1 MCPIS
6 VQPMWAVKRR
16 AGVHERAVLEQA
28 CISGLDPRTKHSVRV
43 AAVTAK
49 GVGHYSEP
57 SKLVRLLARCD
68 RKENKAHATTAQRT
82 PPLNTSSLAVPV
94 PAQMWRGETSAACGC
109 DRMNGRTCGRA

>member
-1 MCPIS
+1 M
-6 VQPMWAVKRR
+6 
-16 AGVHERAVLEQA
+16 EQA

-68 RKENKAHATTAQRT
+68 RRKGNKAHTQPSRNAR
-82 PPLNTSSLAVPV
+82 
-94 PAQMWRGETSAACGC
+94 R
-109 DRMNGRTCGRA
+109 R

>member
-1 MCPIS
+1 
-6 VQPMWAVKRR
+6 MWAVRR
-16 AGVHERAVLEQA
+16 AGLHERAVMEQA

-68 RKENKAHATTAQRT
+68 RKGNKARTQPPRNATHAAAEHFIPR
-82 PPLNTSSLAVPV
+82 SSSPGADV
-94 PAQMWRGETSAACGC
+94 AG
-109 DRMNGRTCGRA
+109 